1 MARKDFEEYYSKIK
15 EQYFRMVNML
25 GEVDKSSGEKLIDP
39 QTVQNLQIILEPVKN
54 SYLSLAYIE
63 YLLNLPKN
71 KKVRVRNKRQF
82 DSLLS
87 KIDKSS
93 TSQEVLK
100 SNDLLI
106 NEASKLIEE
115 EIV

>member
-25 GEVDKSSGEKLIDP
+25 GEVDKSSGEKLVDP

-54 SYLSLAYIE
+54 SYLSLAYVE

-100 SNDLLI
+100 SNDSLI